1 MSNSLILIKK
11 GLENCQKINIWEGTI
26 IRYSRA
32 VVFNL
37 FDGAELQS
45 CVPVVR
51 GIPVH
56 ISTQKI

>member
-11 GLENCQKINIWEGTI
+11 GLENCRKINSWEGTI

-32 VVFNL
+32 VVFKL
-37 FDGAELQS
+37 FDGGELQS
-45 CVPVVR
+45 RVPVVR

-56 ISTQKI
+56 ISAQEI